1 MAGQKPLRAN
11 FKSQAHSSSPSYL
24 SSSPSFDSQIMVD
37 DVKEELEPLFDYTR
51 VQPNILF
58 IDDDDDDLVY
68 LRPLAKKT
76 KSSVPDAKGV
86 KDVEQKVKK
95 PAEVIDCDDKIYDLD
110 LFVVEDVSVPEEDPA
125 IRELRLKREEL
136 ASFAKSADDVLRAVE
151 EAAKKK
157 VASLC
162 SSYEKLPAPVPKPP
176 VPKTPVLKAQV
187 PEPPAPVERN
197 KIVISVQDKDQGKQF
212 RVFVDDEFERFF
224 KMYAE
229 KVKIDRTRLVF
240 CFDGEKIDSSVTP
253 ASMDMEDGDMIEVHV
268 K

>member
-1 MAGQKPLRAN
+1 
-11 FKSQAHSSSPSYL
+11 
-24 SSSPSFDSQIMVD
+24 MVD

-58 IDDDDDDLVY
+58 IDDDDEDLVY
-68 LRPLAKKT
+68 LRPPAKKM
-76 KSSVPDAKGV
+76 KSSVPFANGEKN
-86 KDVEQKVKK
+86 VEEKVEK
-95 PAEVIDCDDKIYDLD
+95 PVQVIDCDDKIYDLD
-110 LFVVEDVSVPEEDPA
+110 LFVAEDVSVPEEDPA

-157 VASLC
+157 LASLR
-162 SSYEKLPAPVPKPP
+162 SSYEKSPDPVSKTPVPKPT
-176 VPKTPVLKAQV
+176 VPGS
-187 PEPPAPVERN
+187 PASVERN
-197 KIVISVQDKDQGKQF
+197 KIVLSVQDKDKRKQF

-224 KMYAE
+224 KMYAD

-240 CFDGEKIDSSVTP
+240 CFDGERIDSSVTP
-253 ASMDMEDGDMIEVHV
+253 ASLDMEDGDMIEVHV